1 MFQKIKLH
9 MCDFSIKLKRRKF
22 MENIEF
28 LKSKLAKLKKEKERL
43 ELSGGNPVQLE
54 EIICKIKEIEEKIKK
69 LENPFLRKISQKK
82 DRGMER

>member
-1 MFQKIKLH
+1 
-9 MCDFSIKLKRRKF
+9 MCDFSIKLKRRRF

>member
-1 MFQKIKLH
+1 

>member
-1 MFQKIKLH
+1 
-9 MCDFSIKLKRRKF
+9 